1 MIAVVTWAPNIS
13 FQTSRG
19 QASAV
24 GQETHAHLECAI
36 CSCWHFCYHNSYS
49 KLRENKYLLDHNQY
63 YLSFWSFVIAVQY
76 LLKWS
81 MPNKIID
88 LLLKLSVISVFVISR
103 FDLLHLCNAID
114 HLCIQKE
121 KKKIFACTTRY
132 QVGTNH
138 AFVMS
143 FKWLRPAKKLFPRL
157 YNLVTAKVYISAD
170 QSSNRTL
177 MDQYRSLALKLLH
190 LSQHAIC
197 HVHASWGARGLNFS
211 KSLKSMKP

>member
-19 QASAV
+19 QASAI
-24 GQETHAHLECAI
+24 GQETHAHLECAV

-49 KLRENKYLLDHNQY
+49 KLRENKYLLYHNQY

-88 LLLKLSVISVFVISR
+88 LLLKLSVISMFVISR

-114 HLCIQKE
+114 HPCIQKE
-121 KKKIFACTTRY
+121 KKKDFCLHHALSSWHKSHLRY
-132 QVGTNH
+132 VFQ
-138 AFVMS
+138 M
-143 FKWLRPAKKLFPRL
+143 
-157 YNLVTAKVYISAD
+157 TAPWKEAVSSSLQPCHCKVYISAD
-170 QSSNRTL
+170 QSSNHTL

-197 HVHASWGARGLNFS
+197 HVHAPWGAGGLNFS
-211 KSLKSMKP
+211 MSLKSMKP

>member
-24 GQETHAHLECAI
+24 GQETHAHLECAV

-49 KLRENKYLLDHNQY
+49 KLRENKYLLYHNQY

-88 LLLKLSVISVFVISR
+88 LLLKLSVIFVFVISR

-114 HLCIQKE
+114 HPCIQKE
-121 KKKIFACTTRY
+121 KKKKF
-132 QVGTNH
+132 
-138 AFVMS
+138 
-143 FKWLRPAKKLFPRL
+143 L
-157 YNLVTAKVYISAD
+157 
-170 QSSNRTL
+170 
-177 MDQYRSLALKLLH
+177 LALRAIKLAQITPWLC
-190 LSQHAIC
+190 LSNDCTLERSCFLVFTTLSLPKSTLVQINHQTILLWTST
-197 HVHASWGARGLNFS
+197 VHWH
-211 KSLKSMKP
+211 